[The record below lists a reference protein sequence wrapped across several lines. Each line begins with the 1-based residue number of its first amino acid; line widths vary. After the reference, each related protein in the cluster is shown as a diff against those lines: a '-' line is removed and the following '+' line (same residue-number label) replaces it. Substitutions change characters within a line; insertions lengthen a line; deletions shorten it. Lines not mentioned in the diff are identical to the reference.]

1 MSRHINN
8 LLLNVARLQVR
19 IEREQ
24 SREKPD
30 WVAILRMKLLRL
42 RLRDRLR
49 SLLQTSTCRAGGRR
63 AATA

>member
-1 MSRHINN
+1 MSRRINS
-8 LLLNVARLQVR
+8 LLLKVAKLQVR

-24 SREKPD
+24 SRERPD

-49 SLLQTSTCRAGGRR
+49 SALQTSTCRARGMLV
-63 AATA
+63 ATA